1 MDVRDKVVVVT
12 GGASGLGRATA
23 ELLGSQGA
31 RIVITD
37 LPSSRGNEAAT
48 EMGNGARFVPGDV
61 TSEDDMRAVFEQAL
75 EVGPLAATVHC
86 AGRGGALRILDKD
99 SNPGSLAHYENIIRI
114 NLVGSFNVLRFAA
127 AAIARNEP
135 VDDERGVVVMT
146 ASIAGYE
153 GQIGQVPYASSK
165 GGVIGLT
172 IVAARD
178 LASKRIRVC
187 TIAPGVMDT
196 PILSGL
202 SDKVRAALAA
212 SVPNPPRLGHAEEY
226 AALAAHI
233 IGNRYI
239 NGETIRIDGALRMGP
254 K

>member
-1 MDVRDKVVVVT
+1 MDVRDKTVVVT

-23 ELLGSQGA
+23 ELLGGQGA

-37 LPSSRGNEAAT
+37 LPASRGREVAA
-48 EMGNGARFVPGDV
+48 EMGKGTLFVPGDV
-61 TSEDDMRAVFEQAL
+61 TSEADMRAVFEQAVRL
-75 EVGPLAATVHC
+75 GPLAATVHC

-99 SNPGSLAHYENIIRI
+99 SNPGSLAHYENIVRI

-127 AAIARNEP
+127 ASLARNEP
-135 VDDERGVVVMT
+135 VDDERGVVVLT

-172 IVAARD
+172 VVAARD

-202 SDKVRAALAA
+202 SDKVRASLAA
-212 SVPNPPRLGHAEEY
+212 AVPNPPRLGRADEY

-233 IGNRYI
+233 IGNKYI